1 MSLRR
6 FGLVTRALD
15 PSKYGKLVQKEFIT
29 ELKNDVTNGI
39 TYIESAYS
47 KRELN
52 VKLGLTYE
60 EDIVEYNTV
69 ENPVDNKKAENT
81 EKSKPVE
88 SEEIVSDSEKSNK
101 EINLDQRESELSLR
115 EAKLSL
121 KESELNKKESELS
134 VKQAEFEQKQSD
146 FDKNRE
152 KLNIQSSPS
161 MSNDKG
167 KQKFRLEVPEILSN
181 DYEDIQNFAKDI
193 KTFHSDK

>member
-1 MSLRR
+1 MSVRR

-47 KRELN
+47 KRELK

-115 EAKLSL
+115 EEKLSL

-134 VKQAEFEQKQSD
+134 VEQAEFEQKQSD
-146 FDKNRE
+146 FDKNLE

-167 KQKFRLEVPEILSN
+167 KQKFRLEVPEIQGTE
-181 DYEDIQNFAKDI
+181 YEDIYNYAADLR
-193 KTFHSDK
+193 TF